1 MNAAKTTTTVPRL
14 RFTQPDCTPFPDWEE
29 QRLGDVIEF
38 SRGTGVSKSDISQN
52 GHTFCIAYGEL
63 FTTYNEVINSIT
75 SRTSVNTGTPSRV
88 GDILMPASDV
98 TPTGLGTAS
107 AIMVSGVR
115 IGGDINI
122 LRPLDCINSIFLS
135 YQINSRQKD
144 ILKLVTGTTIRHLY
158 SSDIAKIKMALP
170 RPDEQAKIA
179 AFLGAVDARLEGLR
193 RKHTHLTQYKRGIM
207 QRLFSQ
213 ALRFTQPD
221 GTPFPDWEEK
231 RLGDVFSERNEK
243 GFSNLQLLAVTI
255 STGVVKTS
263 SLSRES
269 NTPSNKESYK
279 RLCIG
284 DIAYNTMRMWQG
296 ASGVSAYEGIISPA
310 YTVIVPNDRNVSEFW
325 GQYFK
330 CRPVIKI
337 FERHSQGL
345 VSDTWSIKYPAL
357 SSIKLFAPHPDEQ
370 AKIADF
376 LSAIDRRIDLLDQ
389 QLTTTEGFKKFL
401 LQQMFV

>member
-1 MNAAKTTTTVPRL
+1 MSAHKITATAPRL
-14 RFTQPDCTPFPDWEE
+14 RFSEFSGNWEE
-29 QRLGDVIEF
+29 KRLRDVF
-38 SRGTGVSKSDISQN
+38 
-52 GHTFCIAYGEL
+52 
-63 FTTYNEVINSIT
+63 SIT
-75 SRTSVNTGTPSRV
+75 RGQVLAMSEVKPVHTDQHPYPVYSSQTLDG
-88 GDILMPASDV
+88 
-98 TPTGLGTAS
+98 GLAGY
-107 AIMVSGVR
+107 
-115 IGGDINI
+115 
-122 LRPLDCINSIFLS
+122 FKS
-135 YQINSRQKD
+135 Y
-144 ILKLVTGTTIRHLY
+144 LY
-158 SSDIAKIKMALP
+158 SDAITWTTDGANAGETRFRRGPFYCTNVCGVLLNDQGWANKCVAEIINGITKRYVSYVGNPKLMNDVMSKIVVALP
-170 RPDEQAKIA
+170 HPDEQAKIA
-179 AFLGAVDARLEGLR
+179 AFLGAVDARLEGLKAR
-193 RKHTHLTQYKRGIM
+193 HTHLTQYKRGVM

-213 ALRFTQPD
+213 TLRFTQPD

-269 NTPSNKESYK
+269 NTPSNKKSYK

-357 SSIKLFAPHPDEQ
+357 SSIKLFAPHLDEQ
-370 AKIADF
+370 TKIADF
-376 LSAIDRRIDLLDQ
+376 LSTIDRRIDLLNQ
-389 QLTTTEGFKKFL
+389 QFTTTEGFKKFL